1 MVDRIGSGGGLAHEA
16 IQAALKSHAE
26 KAAQLR
32 SAADALGA
40 SGAAEAQGAPRT
52 DGASGFA
59 EALGDGLREVDDRL
73 KTAERTPED
82 MLTGKISDFHE
93 VAVQIRQADLSF
105 RFAMEI
111 RNKLV
116 DAYRE
121 VMRMNV

>member
-1 MVDRIGSGGGLAHEA
+1 MVNRIGSGSGLAHQA
-16 IQAALKSHAE
+16 IQAALKAHAD

-32 SAADALGA
+32 AGAENLASIVDTNAAPKDVAGDSFADKLG
-40 SGAAEAQGAPRT
+40 E
-52 DGASGFA
+52 
-59 EALGDGLREVDDRL
+59 GLRAVDDKL
-73 KTAERTPED
+73 KTAASTPED
-82 MLTGKISDFHE
+82 MVTGKIKDFHE
-93 VAVQIRQADLSF
+93 VAVQIRQAALSF